1 MEPQGPGSTPWG
13 LDFIQ
18 GRGLAGGGMSSE
30 PRPGGWW
37 DTRSGA
43 AQVGVVPG
51 LAFRDL
57 GAPEGYPTAGSNYC
71 MNCHPGRSRDLG
83 GPMFGTLRGR
93 PLPQE
98 GPGRLSQGGGRP
110 ARSLTTFRSV
120 VWLCL

>member
-1 MEPQGPGSTPWG
+1 MDPQGPGSTPWG

-18 GRGLAGGGMSSE
+18 VRGLTGGMSSD
-30 PRPGGWW
+30 PCPGDWW

-57 GAPEGYPTAGSNYC
+57 GAPKGYPTAGSNYC

-98 GPGRLSQGGGRP
+98 GPGRMSQGGGRP
-110 ARSLTTFRSV
+110 ARSLTTFCSV